1 MRAHMHTH
9 MGCGEPGVEEEGE
22 GEGGKQ
28 GEGERKPVS

>member
-9 MGCGEPGVEEEGE
+9 MGCGEPGVEGE
-22 GEGGKQ
+22 GKGGKQ